1 MPKNVVFVI
10 DKSGSMSGKKI
21 QQVGLLNPEL
31 SSSLT
36 CYGIMGGGFLGPSL
50 APSMHYEPTQDTR
63 ILAKNHAPLESSPE
77 TPTLFSLPLIRLKKP

>member
-50 APSMHYEPTQDTR
+50 ALSIHYEPTQDTR
-63 ILAKNHAPLESSPE
+63 ILAQGSCAFGE
-77 TPTLFSLPLIRLKKP
+77 LP